1 MCVFVCVLRILD
13 EFHAHM
19 STQMI
24 TVIGAGN
31 ANKATNEASTRY
43 ILKHTYTHY
52 ANLHTLDWLAH
63 PVGDSAHVSAQLR
76 HSVTVEGSRVAR
88 QTIVLVSMVYRLNLM
103 GILIKVN
110 IQVCSNEEF
119 AV

>member
-1 MCVFVCVLRILD
+1 MNIHCTLRPYEPTHCLLLPYPPGWVCVCVCVLRILD

-52 ANLHTLDWLAH
+52 ANLHTL
-63 PVGDSAHVSAQLR
+63 
-76 HSVTVEGSRVAR
+76 E
-88 QTIVLVSMVYRLNLM
+88 
-103 GILIKVN
+103 
-110 IQVCSNEEF
+110 
-119 AV
+119 

>member
-1 MCVFVCVLRILD
+1 MSVYDVCVCVCMLPILAG
-13 EFHAHM
+13 FHAHM

-52 ANLHTLDWLAH
+52 TDSHTLEWVRN
-63 PVGDSAHVSAQLR
+63 PVGDSAHATLLR
-76 HSVTVEGSRVAR
+76 LSVRVLGSGAAR
-88 QTIVLVSMVYRLNLM
+88 PLNR
-103 GILIKVN
+103 
-110 IQVCSNEEF
+110 
-119 AV
+119 

>member
-1 MCVFVCVLRILD
+1 MSYEYSLYLKSLRTYTLLAPAAAALPSWLGVCVLRILD

-52 ANLHTLDWLAH
+52 GNLHTL
-63 PVGDSAHVSAQLR
+63 
-76 HSVTVEGSRVAR
+76 E
-88 QTIVLVSMVYRLNLM
+88 
-103 GILIKVN
+103 
-110 IQVCSNEEF
+110 
-119 AV
+119 